1 MVSQRWRKGDVI
13 REISYSWLLNPHS
26 ITTDARFHFIRPMA
40 HNSPDLNPADYSI
53 LGEMTKVYDV
63 DEVKQLMSGVA

>member
-1 MVSQRWRKGDVI
+1 
-13 REISYSWLLNPHS
+13 
-26 ITTDARFHFIRPMA
+26 MA